1 VSENR
6 HAGNLPLLGGQLCLD
21 FANTVDWRLGDDQH
35 DWLSTY
41 GDLVAWSRHTGI
53 LSKAQARQIL
63 KEAKASPAAAAAV
76 FTQALALRG
85 LIYRVFSLIAHGYM
99 PANNDV
105 EELNFALSRSLARMR
120 LVSTPDSFEWGW
132 AENGGRLE
140 RPLWHVVQSAAALL
154 TAGKLDRVRQC
165 ADGRCGWL
173 FFDTSKNRSRRWCSM
188 EDCGNR
194 AKARRHYEKSR
205 ALSKQRE

>member
-1 VSENR
+1 MSDSR

-35 DWLSTY
+35 DWLSSY

-53 LSKAQARQIL
+53 LSWAQAGRLI
-63 KEAKASPAAAAAV
+63 KEAEASPAAGAAV
-76 FTQALALRG
+76 LRQALALRE
-85 LIYRVFSLIAHGYM
+85 LIYRVFSLIAHGHV
-99 PANNDV
+99 PTNSDI
-105 EELNFALSRSLARMR
+105 EELNHTLSRSLARMR
-120 LVSTPDSFEWGW
+120 LVSTHDSFEWGW
-132 AENGGRLE
+132 AEDGTRLE

-165 ADGRCGWL
+165 ADGLCGWL
-173 FFDTSKNRSRRWCSM
+173 FFDMSKNRSRRWCSM

-194 AKARRHYEKSR
+194 AKARRHYEKTR
-205 ALSKQRE
+205 ALRKQRE